1 MKTPAAIAAMLA
13 CAALGAAGAGWILRS
28 GEDHGGHHHG
38 AHHARQRDNVPPSPA
53 RLALSTDLAGAAE
66 VHWPLTMRNPLD
78 DSPSARMAGRQLY
91 LQMNCAGCHG
101 YHGEGNMGPKLSD
114 PYWIYGGTPAAIYR
128 TLDQGRPKGMPAWG
142 RLLPPESLWQL
153 TSYVGSM
160 GGGVP
165 PDQAQAE
172 LQGDF
177 RGGST
182 DNGDNNGA
190 VRAGR
195 GQAQH
200 DEDSSQ

>member
-1 MKTPAAIAAMLA
+1 MKTTAAVAAMLA
-13 CAALGAAGAGWILRS
+13 CAALGAAGAGWITSWHTRD
-28 GEDHGGHHHG
+28 EH
-38 AHHARQRDNVPPSPA
+38 RTEQRNAAKGSPA
-53 RLALSTDLAGAAE
+53 RGALSTDLAGAAE
-66 VHWPLTMRNPLD
+66 VHWPLTMRNPLG
-78 DSPSARMAGRQLY
+78 DSPSVRMAGRQLY

-101 YHGEGNMGPKLSD
+101 YNGEGNMGPKLSD

-128 TLDQGRPKGMPAWG
+128 TIDQGRPKGMPAWG
-142 RLLPPESLWQL
+142 KILPPESIWQL
-153 TSYVGSM
+153 TAYIGGL

-177 RGGST
+177 RGGNT
-182 DNGDNNGA
+182 GNGDNSGP

-200 DEDSSQ
+200 DNDPSQ